1 MLKLRFK
8 NNKYNAVWLIEPKV
22 TIGRAITNDLVVDD
36 TYVADFHLE
45 VLVAHEQLTLKNL
58 VPNKT
63 IRVNDAEITTGCKL
77 VPDDVLLLGKLELL
91 VVDPKRELKKSA
103 LEAEAKATP
112 SRSASKTTAWALKA
126 NHTALGNRVFPIK
139 EATVIGRAPEC
150 DISLPA
156 AHLSRRHAQ
165 LKVLDGF
172 LYVKDLG
179 SANGTYLNGKQV
191 TEARVKRGDELR
203 FDALSFGVLGPVDEL
218 AQTTVRSR
226 PAQKSSLQLK
236 PAAQTGNGRTAN
248 SKIAGSTTEPDK
260 VRVAQAAVH
269 ARPSESLA
277 KAAPQRGKIA
287 IFLLVIIAALVASA
301 VYFTQV

>member
-58 VPNKT
+58 VPNKP
-63 IRVNDAEITTGCKL
+63 IKVNDADITTGCKL
-77 VPDDVLLLGKLELL
+77 APDDVILLGKLELL
-91 VVDPKRELKKSA
+91 VVDPKRELKSST
-103 LEAEAKATP
+103 LEQKATP
-112 SRSASKTTAWALKA
+112 TRAISKATAWALKA
-126 NHTALGNRVFPIK
+126 NHTALASRVFPIK
-139 EATVIGRAPEC
+139 EMTVIGRTPEC

-165 LKVLDGF
+165 LQVLDGF

-179 SANGTYLNGKQV
+179 SANGTYLNGKPI

-203 FDALSFGVLGPVDEL
+203 FDALSFGVLGPADEL

-226 PAQKSSLQLK
+226 SP
-236 PAAQTGNGRTAN
+236 
-248 SKIAGSTTEPDK
+248 E
-260 VRVAQAAVH
+260 
-269 ARPSESLA
+269 
-277 KAAPQRGKIA
+277 
-287 IFLLVIIAALVASA
+287 
-301 VYFTQV
+301 

>member
-36 TYVADFHLE
+36 AYVADCHLE

-58 VPNKT
+58 VPNKPVK
-63 IRVNDAEITTGCKL
+63 VNDADITTGCKL
-77 VPDDVLLLGKLELL
+77 VPDDVILLGKLELL
-91 VVDPKRELKKSA
+91 VVDPKRELKKPVPEVAAAPTRSVS
-103 LEAEAKATP
+103 KA
-112 SRSASKTTAWALKA
+112 TAWALKA
-126 NHTALGNRVFPIK
+126 NHTALGNRVFAIK
-139 EATVIGRAPEC
+139 EVTVIGRAPEC

-165 LKVLDGF
+165 LQVLDGF

-203 FDALSFGVLGPVDEL
+203 FDALSFGVLGPADEL

-226 PAQKSSLQLK
+226 SPEKSDALPK
-236 PAAQTGNGRTAN
+236 PAARVTRDAKVKTPA
-248 SKIAGSTTEPDK
+248 IASEPEK
-260 VRVAQAAVH
+260 SRVVHAAVRT
-269 ARPSESLA
+269 RPLESRT
-277 KAAPQRGKIA
+277 KAAPQRGKTA
-287 IFLLVIIAALVASA
+287 ILLLVIIAGLLATAF
-301 VYFTQV
+301 YFTRA

>member
-8 NNKYNAVWLIEPKV
+8 NNKYNAVWLVEPKV

-36 TYVADFHLE
+36 AYVADCHLE
-45 VLVAHEQLTLKNL
+45 VSVAHEQLTLKNL
-58 VPNKT
+58 VPNKPVK
-63 IRVNDAEITTGCKL
+63 VNDADITTGCKL
-77 VPDDVLLLGKLELL
+77 VPDDVILLGKLELL
-91 VVDPKRELKKSA
+91 VVDLKRELKKPVPEVAAAPTRSVS
-103 LEAEAKATP
+103 KA
-112 SRSASKTTAWALKA
+112 TAWALKA
-126 NHTALGNRVFPIK
+126 NHTALGNRVFAIK
-139 EATVIGRAPEC
+139 EVTVIGRAPEC

-236 PAAQTGNGRTAN
+236 PAAQTVNGRTAN
-248 SKIAGSTTEPDK
+248 AKIAGSTTEPDK
-260 VRVAQAAVH
+260 VRAAQAAVH
-269 ARPSESLA
+269 ARPSETLA

>member
-8 NNKYNAVWLIEPKV
+8 NNKYNAVWLVEPKV

-58 VPNKT
+58 VPNKP
-63 IRVNDAEITTGCKL
+63 IKVNDADITKGCKL
-77 VPDDVLLLGKLELL
+77 VPDDVILLGKLELL
-91 VVDPKRELKKSA
+91 VVDPKRELKNST
-103 LEAEAKATP
+103 LEQKAAPT
-112 SRSASKTTAWALKA
+112 RAVTKATAWALKA
-126 NHTALGNRVFPIK
+126 NHTALASRVFPIK
-139 EATVIGRAPEC
+139 EVTVIGRAPEC

-165 LKVLDGF
+165 LQVLDGF

-179 SANGTYLNGKQV
+179 SANGTYLNGKPI

-203 FDALSFGVLGPVDEL
+203 FDALSFGVLGPADEL

-226 PAQKSSLQLK
+226 SPEKNASLQKS
-236 PAAQTGNGRTAN
+236 AAQAGKLRSAN
-248 SKIAGSTTEPDK
+248 SKITATTSEPAKSK
-260 VRVAQAAVH
+260 VVRTAVH
-269 ARPSESLA
+269 ARSSEPRA
-277 KAAPQRGKIA
+277 KAAPQRGKITV
-287 IFLLVIIAALVASA
+287 LLLIIIAALLAA
-301 VYFTQV
+301 GFYFTQT